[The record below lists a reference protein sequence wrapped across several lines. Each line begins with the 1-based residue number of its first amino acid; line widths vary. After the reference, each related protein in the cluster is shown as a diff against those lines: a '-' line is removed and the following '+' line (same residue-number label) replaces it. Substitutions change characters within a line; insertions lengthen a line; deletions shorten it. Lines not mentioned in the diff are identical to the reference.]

1 MGQSML
7 QSETINQI
15 PVDNPLVYAF
25 RISGE
30 INAEDMRAMGAIMN
44 DAFDAHSSVSML
56 LIFDQFEG
64 LEAGAGFDKETF
76 TSQFR
81 SLAKVDKY
89 AVVGAPSVAAT
100 MINVM
105 DEFIPTDA
113 RTFLRSE
120 EAVAWAFVGASP
132 VQRPN
137 AESNPVG

>member
-1 MGQSML
+1 MGQLML

-30 INAEDMRAMGAIMN
+30 INAVDMKAMGVIMN
-44 DAFDAHSSVSML
+44 DAFDVHPSVSML

-64 LEAGAGFDKETF
+64 LDLGAGFDKETF

-89 AVVGAPSVAAT
+89 AVVGAPSVAST

-105 DEFIPTDA
+105 DKVIPTDA

-120 EAVAWAFVGASP
+120 EAAAWAFVGARP
-132 VQRPN
+132 VQQPS
-137 AESNPVG
+137 A